1 MAPTCTD
8 LTTEPVPPTP
18 AARHHDTDLEIE
30 ELALALSHE
39 DDEDRRAEIV
49 ERLVLLAL
57 PLADAVAL
65 RYRGRGIETDDLL
78 QVARTALVK
87 AVYRYRPGAG
97 PGFAAYA
104 TPTVTGEVKRWFR
117 DQGWSVRPPRR
128 LQELRARLVGEEE
141 LLRHELARTP
151 CDGELAEVLGVSAAD
166 VAEARACSAGYHAM
180 SLDAPTPAGTSLAD
194 HLLVTPCTA
203 ATHAVRDALR
213 RAIDDLTDR
222 ERLVLELRFV
232 EERTQSQ
239 IGEQIGVSQMQVSR
253 ILRSVITRLRAGLV
267 DDEPVQET
275 AA

>member
-1 MAPTCTD
+1 MAPTD
-8 LTTEPVPPTP
+8 PTTSSPPRTW
-18 AARHHDTDLEIE
+18 HHDTDLEIE
-30 ELALALSHE
+30 ELALALSRAD
-39 DDEDRRAEIV
+39 DDELRADLG

-57 PLADAVAL
+57 PLADSVAM
-65 RYRGRGIETDDLL
+65 RYRGRGIETDDLI

-87 AVYRYRPGAG
+87 AVHRYRPGAG

-104 TPTVTGEVKRWFR
+104 APTVTGEVKRWFR

-128 LQELRARLVGEEE
+128 LQELRAQLVTREEQ
-141 LLRHELARTP
+141 LRHELSRTP
-151 CDGELAEVLGVSAAD
+151 CDRELAEVLGVSPDD

-194 HLLVTPCTA
+194 HLLVTPCS
-203 ATHAVRDALR
+203 ATSHAVRDALR
-213 RAIDDLTDR
+213 RAIDELTDR

-253 ILRSVITRLRAGLV
+253 ILRSVIARLRAHVL
-267 DDEPVQET
+267 DDERAHET